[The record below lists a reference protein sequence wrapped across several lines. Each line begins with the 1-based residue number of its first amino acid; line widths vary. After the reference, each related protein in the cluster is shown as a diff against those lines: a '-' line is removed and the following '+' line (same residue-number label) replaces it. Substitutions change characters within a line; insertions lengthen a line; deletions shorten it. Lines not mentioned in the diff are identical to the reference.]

1 MIEASISA
9 VPGLVVSFFA
19 LGALLVLLTVSVARV
34 RSKPWRL
41 PATLAL
47 SIAGILSVTL
57 LPGNGGLEAAQCD
70 VGAPLY
76 LFTSTSSLLNIAL
89 FAPGAF
95 LGVLALRRPM
105 TVAAAFVCLSG
116 TVELL
121 QATTHVGRSCSL
133 SDVVANATGS
143 VLGACLGA
151 LWCSMRRTPALR
163 PGRDVLWGTS
173 LLVLGCALFATL
185 LHTRIDTVDIVAKD
199 DARQQRTDT
208 AVQANEWLGK
218 AATATFG
225 KGTEITSSSVEE
237 VGKRLKVTAETNR
250 GSIAGWWPDRQL
262 ESAWS
267 KNNHGDDG
275 NSGSEAAAAA
285 AERFARTWFPD
296 DVVDSKR
303 HVRTLGEGSG
313 RAYLVTYRRYKDSV
327 LMPMR
332 LDITVTTAERII
344 GFNARTVAD
353 PDLPTVTVDER
364 KARELAHKASGRPTE
379 STMLLAQ
386 QVSGTWRPVWLI
398 GAGSQDIAIDAATG
412 QRIVSR

>member
-9 VPGLVVSFFA
+9 VPGLVISFLV

-34 RSKPWRL
+34 WNKPWRL
-41 PATLAL
+41 PAALAL

-70 VGAPLY
+70 AGAPLH

-163 PGRDVLWGTS
+163 PGRDVLWGAS

-225 KGTEITSSSVEE
+225 KGTEITGSSVEE
-237 VGKRLKVTAETNR
+237 VGKRLKVTAETDR
-250 GSIAGWWPDRQL
+250 GGITGWWPERRL

-267 KNNHGDDG
+267 KNDRGAHG
-275 NSGSEAAAAA
+275 NSGPEAAAAV
-285 AERFARTWFPD
+285 AERFARIWFPHE
-296 DVVDSKR
+296 VVGGKR
-303 HVRTLGEGSG
+303 RVRTLGEGSG
-313 RAYLVTYRRYKDSV
+313 RVYLVTYSRYEDGV
-327 LMPMR
+327 RIPVR
-332 LDITVTTAERII
+332 LDITVTTDRRIT
-344 GFNARTVAD
+344 GF
-353 PDLPTVTVDER
+353 
-364 KARELAHKASGRPTE
+364 H
-379 STMLLAQ
+379 
-386 QVSGTWRPVWLI
+386 
-398 GAGSQDIAIDAATG
+398 AGPWPSP
-412 QRIVSR
+412 